1 MGRNESRNQGTRI
14 PSCLLDEKFRHFLLD
29 FAIKKEGSKYSLAM
43 KLGYVSVGSGKT
55 VNEWY
60 DGYAKIPFEKL
71 QKLSF
76 IVGIPIEEVLSH
88 QVKEKVR
95 PRI

>member
-1 MGRNESRNQGTRI
+1 MLE
-14 PSCLLDEKFRHFLLD
+14 EKFRHHLLD

-43 KLGYVSVGSGKT
+43 KLGYASVGSGKA
-55 VNEWY
+55 VNDWY

-76 IVGIPIEEVLSH
+76 IVGIPMEEILLH
-88 QVKEKVR
+88 QTTQNVR
-95 PRI
+95 QRI

>member
-1 MGRNESRNQGTRI
+1 
-14 PSCLLDEKFRHFLLD
+14 
-29 FAIKKEGSKYSLAM
+29 M